1 MMSDAPRFWYVD
13 LICVVVHAGLT
24 AYVVLFEV
32 APVLRTLVV
41 VPTIVLLPGYVL
53 VAALYPERMPRE
65 NVEWQAF
72 DPEQRGA
79 HADAPASY
87 GLSRVGRL
95 ALAVPVSVVVVPL
108 LALVVD
114 ISPLPLRAGPL
125 LAAVCGPVVLLAAVA
140 FARRR
145 RLPAPKRFTPFGP
158 VPVSRELDPDGSRPL
173 VGWSSATAE
182 DWLIRG
188 VVAVSL
194 IVFAGSVA
202 FAATAPPPA
211 DDRFT
216 EVYLVAENDDG
227 NLTTAAVPRELT
239 AGASTELAVGLHN
252 HEHER
257 AKYRVVAQLARS
269 DDERRRI
276 VEELGRFAVTL
287 EHGESVERRH
297 EIRPSESGADLR
309 LTYLVFRGGIP
320 PEPGPANAYRVLRVD
335 VRVQQ
340 PQGKSAVVAG
350 DDGPDGR

>member
-1 MMSDAPRFWYVD
+1 MSDAPRFWYAD
-13 LICVVVHAGLT
+13 LICAVVHVGLT
-24 AYVVLFEV
+24 VYVVLFEV
-32 APVLRTLVV
+32 APILRTLVV
-41 VPTIVLLPGYVL
+41 VPTVVLLPGYVL

-87 GLSRVGRL
+87 GLGRVDRL
-95 ALAVPVSVVVVPL
+95 ALAIPVSVVVVPL

-114 ISPLPLRAGPL
+114 VSPLPLRAGPL

-140 FARRR
+140 FARRL

-158 VPVSRELDPDGSRPL
+158 VPVARELDSGGSRPL
-173 VGWSSATAE
+173 VEWSSATAE

-194 IVFAGSVA
+194 IAFAGSVA

-216 EVYLVAENDDG
+216 EAYLVAENDDG

-239 AGASTELAVGLHN
+239 AGASSELVLGLHN

-257 AKYRVVAQLARS
+257 TEYRVVARLVRS
-269 DDERRRI
+269 DDGTRRT

-320 PEPGPANAYRVLRVD
+320 PEPGPASAYRVLRID
-335 VRVQQ
+335 VRVQP
-340 PQGKSAVVAG
+340 PQGESAVVTRA
-350 DDGPDGR
+350 DGPDGR

>member
-1 MMSDAPRFWYVD
+1 MSDAPRFWYVD
-13 LICVVVHAGLT
+13 LVCVVVHAGLT

-32 APVLRTLVV
+32 APVLRALVV
-41 VPTIVLLPGYVL
+41 VPTVVLLPGYAL

-79 HADAPASY
+79 HADAPVSY
-87 GLSRVGRL
+87 GLSRVDRL
-95 ALAVPVSVVVVPL
+95 ALAIPVSVVIVPL

-114 ISPLPLRAGPL
+114 ISPSPLRAGPL
-125 LAAVCGPVVLLAAVA
+125 LAAVCGPMVLLAVVA
-140 FARRR
+140 FARRL

-158 VPVSRELDPDGSRPL
+158 VPVSQELDSGGSRPL

-188 VVAVSL
+188 AVAVSL
-194 IVFAGSVA
+194 IAFAGSVA

-211 DDRFT
+211 GDRFT
-216 EVYLVAENDDG
+216 EAYLVAENDDG

-239 AGASTELAVGLHN
+239 AGASTELAVGLRN
-252 HEHER
+252 HEYER
-257 AKYRVVAQLARS
+257 AEYQVVVQIARS
-269 DDERRRI
+269 DDGTRRT
-276 VEELGRFAVTL
+276 VEELDRFAATL

-309 LTYLVFRGGIP
+309 LTYLVFRGGVP
-320 PEPGPANAYRVLRVD
+320 LEPAPANAYRVLGVD
-335 VRVQQ
+335 VRVQP
-340 PQGKSAVVAG
+340 PQEESAVVAG
-350 DDGPDGR
+350 NDGPDGR

>member
-1 MMSDAPRFWYVD
+1 MSDAPRFWHVD
-13 LICVVVHAGLT
+13 LICAVVHVGLT
-24 AYVVLFEV
+24 VYVVLFEV
-32 APVLRTLVV
+32 APILRTLVV
-41 VPTIVLLPGYVL
+41 VPTVVLLPGYAL

-87 GLSRVGRL
+87 GLGRVDRL

-114 ISPLPLRAGPL
+114 VSPLPLRPGPL
-125 LAAVCGPVVLLAAVA
+125 LAAVCGPVVLLAVVA
-140 FARRR
+140 FARRL
-145 RLPAPKRFTPFGP
+145 RLPAPKRFTPFGS
-158 VPVSRELDPDGSRPL
+158 VPVSQEVDSEGSRPL

-182 DWLIRG
+182 DWLVRG

-194 IVFAGSVA
+194 IAFAGSVA

-216 EVYLVAENDDG
+216 EAYLVAENDDG
-227 NLTTAAVPRELT
+227 NLTTAAVPREFT
-239 AGASTELAVGLHN
+239 AGASTELVLGLRN
-252 HEHER
+252 HEYER
-257 AKYRVVAQLARS
+257 TEYRVVARLARS
-269 DDERRRI
+269 DDGTRRT

-309 LTYLVFRGGIP
+309 LTYLVFRGEIP
-320 PEPGPANAYRVLRVD
+320 PEPGPANAYQVLRVD
-335 VRVQQ
+335 ARVQP
-340 PQGKSAVVAG
+340 PQGESAVVTH
-350 DDGPDGR
+350 DGPDGR

>member
-1 MMSDAPRFWYVD
+1 MSDALRFWYVD
-13 LICVVVHAGLT
+13 LVCVVVHAGLT

-32 APVLRTLVV
+32 APVFRALVV
-41 VPTIVLLPGYVL
+41 VPTIVLLPGYAL
-53 VAALYPERMPRE
+53 VAALYPGRMPRE

-79 HADAPASY
+79 HADAPTSY
-87 GLSRVGRL
+87 GLSRVDRL

-114 ISPLPLRAGPL
+114 ISPLPLRTGPL
-125 LAAVCGPVVLLAAVA
+125 LAAVCGPVVLLAVVA

-216 EVYLVAENDDG
+216 EAYLVAENDDG

-269 DDERRRI
+269 DERRRI